1 MAFFGILSP
10 RTPSRENP
18 LSNPLCALRLALHA
32 QNALV
37 TPLPQSVA
45 DIAQHLMSIDSTT
58 GSEGRVIDAM
68 AAMLESRGWPVARI
82 PVSSGRDCLLARWQA
97 DPDVTFSTHLDTVP
111 PFLPPVL
118 DGDRLS
124 GRGACDAKGIAA
136 SMVLAAEHLRVR
148 GVPVALL
155 FVVGEE
161 TTHDGARA
169 ANQWAAANLPSRPRV
184 LINGEPTG
192 STLALGT
199 KGAMRV
205 VVRTTG
211 RAAHSAYPELGDSA
225 ISRLVALLSEL
236 ERLPLPSDP
245 VLGPTTVN
253 IGAISGGVADN
264 VIAPAAEARLMAR
277 LVTPSEEVILLLQRW
292 VAGRATMEQG
302 VTVPPVRLT
311 AIDGFPTSVAAF
323 ATDLPSLTNWAH
335 RTSSARVRIAHTDDE
350 PSASRNSSEPS
361 TLTCDWQPRRGARL
375 KVATCWAKTTKWPPG
390 SRTPISMVP

>member
-1 MAFFGILSP
+1 MTATATTTESP
-10 RTPSRENP
+10 TV
-18 LSNPLCALRLALHA
+18 RLARL
-32 QNALV
+32 
-37 TPLPQSVA
+37 
-45 DIAQHLMSIDSTT
+45 LMAIDSTT
-58 GSEGRVIDAM
+58 GREGPATDAM
-68 AAMLESRGWPVARI
+68 HAELVSRDWQVLRI
-82 PVSSGRDCLLARWQA
+82 PVSPGRDCLLARDA
-97 DPDVTFSTHLDTVP
+97 PDPDVTLSTHLDTVP
-111 PFLPPVL
+111 PYLPPQL

-136 SMVLAAEHLRVR
+136 AMVTAAGRLRELGMR
-148 GVPVALL
+148 VALL

-169 ANQWAAANLPSRPRV
+169 VNQWAAANLPSRRRA

-225 ISRLVALLSEL
+225 ITRLVALLAEL
-236 ERLPLPSDP
+236 DRLSLPADP
-245 VLGPTTVN
+245 VLGATTIN

-277 LVTPSEEVILLLQRW
+277 LVTPATDVMPLLERW
-292 VAGRATMEQG
+292 AAGRATLEPG

-311 AIDGFPTSVAAF
+311 AVEGFPTSVAAF
-323 ATDLPSLTNWAH
+323 ATDLPSLTNWGTPYLYGPGSVH
-335 RTSSARVRIAHTDDE
+335 VAHTDDE
-350 PSASRNSSEPS
+350 HVSVDELHRSVDAYI
-361 TLTCDWQPRRGARL
+361 RL
-375 KVATCWAKTTKWPPG
+375 AQAAVGRLG
-390 SRTPISMVP
+390 S

>member
-1 MAFFGILSP
+1 M
-10 RTPSRENP
+10 P
-18 LSNPLCALRLALHA
+18 LPT
-32 QNALV
+32 
-37 TPLPQSVA
+37 TPLGQSPVE
-45 DIAQHLMSIDSTT
+45 IARMLMSIDSTT
-58 GSEGRVIDAM
+58 GSEARIIDAM
-68 AAMLESRGWPVARI
+68 AALLESRGWPVVRI
-82 PVSSGRDCLLARWQA
+82 PVSSGRDCLLARWQS

-136 SMVLAAEHLRVR
+136 SMLFAAEYLRTH
-148 GVPVALL
+148 GVAVALL

-184 LINGEPTG
+184 LINGEPTE

-225 ISRLVALLSEL
+225 ISRLVALLSDL
-236 ERLPLPSDP
+236 ARLPLPSDP

-277 LVTPSEEVILLLQRW
+277 LVTPAEEVIPLFERW
-292 VAGRATMEQG
+292 VAGRASMEQG

-323 ATDLPSLTNWAH
+323 ATDLPALTNWGTPYLFGPGSVH
-335 RTSSARVRIAHTDDE
+335 VAHTDHEHVSVAELDR
-350 PSASRNSSEPS
+350 AVDAYVRLA
-361 TLTCDWQPRRGARL
+361 TLAVARL
-375 KVATCWAKTTKWPPG
+375 
-390 SRTPISMVP
+390 RD